1 MNLQDKKAFLEQFG
15 NRVKQTRI
23 EKGMTLEE
31 LANRIGYTTE
41 NARSSVQK
49 IEAGKSDPPA
59 SKIRTLAKVLE
70 VSVGYLM
77 GWEESDKNADLEAIY
92 SGEELA
98 AYFEKKYGKDN
109 LQLFSK
115 FLELNETERTRI
127 ENLLSQFSKLD
138 ELDRMGALGYIEGIF
153 EKLLADPKYS
163 IQKESSVG

>member
-1 MNLQDKKAFLEQFG
+1 
-15 NRVKQTRI
+15 
-23 EKGMTLEE
+23 
-31 LANRIGYTTE
+31 
-41 NARSSVQK
+41 
-49 IEAGKSDPPA
+49 
-59 SKIRTLAKVLE
+59 
-70 VSVGYLM
+70 M
-77 GWEESDKNADLEAIY
+77 GWEESDKNTDLEAIY
-92 SGEELA
+92 SGEKLA